1 MAMRYSFI
9 TANSRMFRFKMA
21 GSSHHGGRKL
31 VSTRSNPQLG
41 PLIPLLN
48 QIHEESEEGAN
59 SPAADIVDPARSSTG
74 KQLIQP
80 GAVQAKQLILLPG
93 AVQVNS

>member
-1 MAMRYSFI
+1 MAAVFNASLCV
-9 TANSRMFRFKMA
+9 RFKIA

-59 SPAADIVDPARSSTG
+59 SPAADTAVDTARSSSG
-74 KQLIQP
+74 NWRQIQP
-80 GAVQAKQLILLPG
+80 GV
-93 AVQVNS
+93 VQVTSSRYSQE